1 LTGSKERND
10 ERNVPGVRWAGV
22 AQLQALTLRLEPHE
36 RYMTAFHTEV
46 AKRDRDSESIKVVFL
61 EVSSESFSALLVFSP
76 NESGSEEKH
85 GGNDRGDDVNS
96 DFALKGLNHG

>member
-1 LTGSKERND
+1 VVLVLKKVMHPQSEIVQIELAEVFTGDCER
-10 ERNVPGVRWAGV
+10 
-22 AQLQALTLRLEPHE
+22 
-36 RYMTAFHTEV
+36 
-46 AKRDRDSESIKVVFL
+46 IKVVFL